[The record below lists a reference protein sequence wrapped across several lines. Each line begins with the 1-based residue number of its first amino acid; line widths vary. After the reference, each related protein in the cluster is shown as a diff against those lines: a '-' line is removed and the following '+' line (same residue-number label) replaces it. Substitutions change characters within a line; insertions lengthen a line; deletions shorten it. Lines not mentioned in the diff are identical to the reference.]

1 MSKLAQVQL
10 WLDTDSAKAN
20 EFVLDLSKSFK
31 LNEQV
36 GRDLGE
42 KMNFAINE
50 SLASKNSKCALLI
63 GSDCPATSM
72 IYSTKLCVY

>member
-1 MSKLAQVQL
+1 MKTRLRDALPDTKILALYETMFKRVASLLDESKLAQVQL

-42 KMNFAINE
+42 KDEFR
-50 SLASKNSKCALLI
+50 
-63 GSDCPATSM
+63 
-72 IYSTKLCVY
+72 Y